1 MFDHQRALL
10 SLSLSILGPD
20 LCFAGLF
27 VCIRKTISSHKRA
40 SLPLFNAVCVRESKL
55 CRLNADVLRCSS
67 GPLIQV
73 TSHKSVSSS
82 SFITHF
88 PSRRPP
94 LPLSLFFWLDAWG
107 GVNQPTGLKWGRLT
121 ADAHTSA
128 QTAHSSVC
136 VCVCL
141 HIICVCVFHAFLCT
155 HPQGNVTRYL
165 EQVDPWQL
173 APGGIVCVCVCVFV
187 LMVTGPGTLAQ
198 RSAGAC
204 DSRAKGSPHMSTPAR
219 GAWRRHLGSTIS

>member
-1 MFDHQRALL
+1 MFDHQRAL
-10 SLSLSILGPD
+10 LSLSILGPD

-40 SLPLFNAVCVRESKL
+40 SLPLFNAVCVSVRESKL
-55 CRLNADVLRCSS
+55 CRLNADVLHCSS

-136 VCVCL
+136 VCVCIL
-141 HIICVCVFHAFLCT
+141 FVFVFSMHSSAHILKVTSPDIWSRLIPGSSHQAASCVCLC
-155 HPQGNVTRYL
+155 
-165 EQVDPWQL
+165 
-173 APGGIVCVCVCVFV
+173 
-187 LMVTGPGTLAQ
+187 
-198 RSAGAC
+198 
-204 DSRAKGSPHMSTPAR
+204 
-219 GAWRRHLGSTIS
+219 